1 MLGGCAMRLT
11 HAQRFACVLLAELVG
26 ATWRQPSAAG
36 AETIQ
41 PPKTNRDNVQI
52 APIDVSGFRD
62 GANHWRRIRDD
73 KRVIKAAPDQPA
85 YSPAQVT
92 EIAGNILLFQR
103 ANGGWPK
110 DYDMLAIL
118 TPEQVAAVRASHH
131 RSDTSFDN
139 DNIHTQVDYLA
150 RAYSALGEAAWRNA
164 CQRGF
169 DFMLAAQLPGGGFP
183 QRYPKPTGYHAHITY
198 NDGVTIGI
206 LNVLK
211 GAADGASQWQW
222 LDAQRRRKAQLAVN
236 RGIECILRCQIRV
249 GDSHT
254 GWCQQHNADTYEAA
268 SARTFELAS
277 CCPQETTEIVR
288 FLMRVNSP
296 NERIVRAIEHAVA
309 WLGRTRLSG
318 IRVEKVHAP
327 VVEFERHRAD
337 FDTVVVPDAAAEPIW
352 ARHYE
357 IGTDRPIFA
366 GRDGVKRFA
375 LSDIERERRTGTPW
389 HGRWPAKLLAEEYP
403 QWRGRWADAGE

>member
-1 MLGGCAMRLT
+1 MFRTDVMRQLGIE
-11 HAQRFACVLLAELVG
+11 FFLLCLIARTSSVSIASDAESHEL
-26 ATWRQPSAAG
+26 ATTPREKA
-36 AETIQ
+36 
-41 PPKTNRDNVQI
+41 QI
-52 APIDVSGFRD
+52 AAIDVSGFHD

-73 KRVIKAAPDQPA
+73 RRVIQAVPGQPA
-85 YSPAQVT
+85 YSPAQIR
-92 EIAGNILLFQR
+92 EIAANVLLFQR

-139 DNIHTQVDYLA
+139 DNIHTHVDYLA
-150 RAYSALGEAAWRNA
+150 RACFALGEAEWRNA
-164 CQRGF
+164 CLRGF
-169 DFMLAAQLPGGGFP
+169 DFMLASQLPGGGFP

-211 GAADGASQWQW
+211 DAADGAPQWHW
-222 LDAQRRRKAQLAVN
+222 LDAERRHKAQLAVN

-249 GDSHT
+249 DDNPT
-254 GWCQQHNADTYEAA
+254 GWCQQHHAATYEAA

-277 CCPQETTEIVR
+277 CCPQETTQIVR
-288 FLMRVNSP
+288 FLMRIDSP
-296 NERIVRAIEHAVA
+296 DERIVRSIEHAVA
-309 WLGRTRLSG
+309 WLGRTRLPG
-318 IRVEKVHAP
+318 IRVEKVQAP

-337 FDTVVVPDAAAEPIW
+337 FDAVVVPDAAAEPIW

-357 IGTDRPIFA
+357 FGTDRPIFA
-366 GRDGVKRFA
+366 GRDGMKRYA

-389 HGRWPAKLLAEEYP
+389 YGKWPAKLLAEEYP
-403 QWRGRWADAGE
+403 QWRTRWVESGNGLVK